1 VIIHAI
7 AEDRRLSVLKIDKL
21 QVQQVTLDLT
31 VSGDE
36 IVCLSGPSGSGKSL
50 LLRAI
55 ADLIPH
61 TGRVQLD
68 DIWCDEMP
76 AHQWRQQV
84 GLLPAE
90 SQWWSD
96 QVGDHFT
103 DVEPMWFD
111 RLGFSMDVLGWD
123 IARCSTGE
131 KQRLSI
137 LRLLC
142 NGPRALLLDEPTA
155 SLDQANITQA
165 ETLLCDYARER
176 MAPVLWVSHDSR
188 QQQRVAKRLMLIR
201 GDRIEEQPL

>member
-1 VIIHAI
+1 MQ
-7 AEDRRLSVLKIDKL
+7 EDRSLSVLTTESL
-21 QVQQVTLDLT
+21 RVHQVVLNLT
-31 VSGDE
+31 ITAGE

-61 TGRVQLD
+61 SGRVRLD
-68 DIWCDEMP
+68 DQWCDEMP

-96 QVGDHFT
+96 RIGDHFSE
-103 DVEPMWFD
+103 VEPDWFT

-131 KQRLSI
+131 KQRLAI

-142 NGPRALLLDEPTA
+142 QKPRSLLLDEPTA
-155 SLDQANITQA
+155 SLDQANIAQVEA
-165 ETLLCDYARER
+165 LLQDYAQANE
-176 MAPVLWVSHDSR
+176 APVLWVSHDAR
-188 QQQRVAKRLMLIR
+188 QQQRIARRLFVIR
-201 GDRIEEQPL
+201 EEQVVEESL